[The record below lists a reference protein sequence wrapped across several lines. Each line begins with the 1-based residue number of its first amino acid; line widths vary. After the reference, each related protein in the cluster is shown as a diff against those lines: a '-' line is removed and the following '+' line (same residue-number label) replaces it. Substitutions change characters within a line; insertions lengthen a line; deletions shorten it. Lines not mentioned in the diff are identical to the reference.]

1 MRLALIAYACLTL
14 GALIGFLTCA
24 LLTAGKQADHHT
36 ELAQAYERGKKA
48 ALQEREKAA

>member
-1 MRLALIAYACLTL
+1 MRLALITYACLAF

-36 ELAQAYERGKKA
+36 ELAQAYERGRQA
-48 ALQEREKAA
+48 AREE

>member
-1 MRLALIAYACLTL
+1 MKLALIAYGCLAL
-14 GALIGFLTCA
+14 GALIGFFTCA

-48 ALQEREKAA
+48 AREE

>member
-24 LLTAGKQADHHT
+24 LLTAAKTADHHH
-36 ELAQAYERGKKA
+36 ELAQAYERGRQA
-48 ALQEREKAA
+48 ARKE